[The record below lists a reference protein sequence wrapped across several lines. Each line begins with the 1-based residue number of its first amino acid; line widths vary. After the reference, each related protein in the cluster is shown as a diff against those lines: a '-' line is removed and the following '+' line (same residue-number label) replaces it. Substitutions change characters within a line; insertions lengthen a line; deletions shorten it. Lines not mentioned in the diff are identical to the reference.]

1 MSKSYTIIRPATHDE
16 WLKERALGIGSSEV
30 GTILGVNPYD
40 TPYKLWRR
48 KLGIDPPVEQN
59 DAMRWG
65 HYLEDAIA
73 QAFMDATGKTV
84 IKASAGDWLAVDKQ
98 RTYLRVSPDRTYWL
112 DESRARDN
120 KGIVEC
126 KSTMLKVDAETIP
139 HTWFCQLMYQ
149 LGVMGYQQG
158 SLAWMTLSNRS
169 FGVAP
174 ITFDKSF
181 YQYMTEQ
188 LDKFWIDNIVN
199 RQEPAAATI
208 EDVMIKFPR
217 SSAGKTVEVTDEVM
231 EAINEIKCTKP
242 LIKELEAK
250 VKEAEDTVKTYMAD
264 AETLCLPGT
273 LDDNPQ
279 AVATWRTGKDRTK
292 FDEKAFKAEYADL
305 YEQFTN
311 TVPGNRTF
319 LVK

>member
-1 MSKSYTIIRPATHDE
+1 M
-16 WLKERALGIGSSEV
+16 
-30 GTILGVNPYD
+30 
-40 TPYKLWRR
+40 
-48 KLGIDPPVEQN
+48 
-59 DAMRWG
+59 
-65 HYLEDAIA
+65 
-73 QAFMDATGKTV
+73 
-84 IKASAGDWLAVDKQ
+84 
-98 RTYLRVSPDRTYWL
+98 SPDRTYWL

-174 ITFDKSF
+174 ITFDRSF

-292 FDEKAFKAEYADL
+292 FDEKAFKAEHADL
-305 YEQFTN
+305 YEQFTK